1 MPANT
6 QAALFNPQT
15 FLGQTGD
22 GRTTLQCQ
30 KNRILFAQGDTAN
43 AAFYIQEGQVKLS
56 VVSQHGKEAVVAIL
70 KRGDFFGEECFAGQL
85 IRRTTAT
92 SLEKSSIVRIDKS
105 AMMNALHNDPAFSQL
120 FLTSLLSRSIRIQ
133 DDLVDQLFNCAEK
146 RLARTLLLLDTFEGK
161 GTPERV
167 TTEITH
173 EMLAEMV
180 GTTRSRVSFF
190 MNRFKKL
197 GFVEYADGL
206 QVHRARLSSVLAS

>member
-15 FLGQTGD
+15 FLTQTGD

-30 KNRILFAQGDTAN
+30 KHQILFAQGDTAN
-43 AAFYIQEGQVKLS
+43 AVFYIQEGQVKLS

-85 IRRTTAT
+85 MRRTTAT
-92 SLEKSSIVRIDKS
+92 SLDNSCIVRINKQ
-105 AMMNALHNDPAFSQL
+105 AMINVLLHEPAFCELVMSHL
-120 FLTSLLSRSIRIQ
+120 VTRNIRLQ
-133 DDLVDQLFNCAEK
+133 EDLVDQLFNPAEK
-146 RLARTLLLLDTFEGK
+146 RLARTLLLLATSETK

-167 TTEITH
+167 ITKITH

-197 GFVEYADGL
+197 GFVEYTDGL
-206 QVHRARLSSVLAS
+206 QVHRALLSAVLAS

>member
-1 MPANT
+1 MPAHT

-15 FLGQTGD
+15 FLAQTGD

-30 KNRILFAQGDTAN
+30 KHQILFAQGDASN
-43 AAFYIQEGQVKLS
+43 AVFYIQEGQVKLS
-56 VVSQHGKEAVVAIL
+56 VVSQHGKEAVVAML

-85 IRRTTAT
+85 MRRTTAT

-197 GFVEYADGL
+197 GFVEYANGL